1 MRMIEPE
8 TCVVFRPP
16 ATLLAVVDL
25 ADTLHWK
32 EAEYFSRAERQNEEI
47 IYELPDGET
56 VVHGIEDQF
65 VAVVFASITGPKR
78 DEAEETIRSAGRALD
93 DAVLWQ
99 WTESADPRERSFALR
114 AFAAMAQE
122 TADLRVV
129 ALYTRT
135 VKDKNPEVRAALVES
150 VGRAAWP
157 ELWPVVD
164 ELAESG
170 TTATAVLKRSYERYL
185 PRSR

>member
-1 MRMIEPE
+1 MSEPE
-8 TCVVFRPP
+8 TCVIFRPP
-16 ATLLAVVDL
+16 ATLLAVANV
-25 ADTLHWK
+25 ADTLAWK
-32 EAEYFSRAERQNEEI
+32 EAEYFRRAEQQNEEI
-47 IYELPDGET
+47 IYELSDGET
-56 VVHGIEDQF
+56 VVRGIEDQF
-65 VAVVFASITGPKR
+65 VAVVFAAITGPKR
-78 DEAEETIRSAGRALD
+78 DEAEQTIRAAGRALE

-99 WTESADPRERSFALR
+99 WTESADPAERSFALR
-114 AFAAMAQE
+114 AFAATAQE

-135 VKDKNPEVRAALVES
+135 IKDKNPEVRAALLES

-170 TTATAVLKRSYERYL
+170 TPATAVLKRSYEKYL
-185 PRSR
+185 PRSK